1 MKKITTTYTVYEADM
16 ILGKGIAIATFAN
29 EKLANEYVEMKTA
42 KNEDPMKE
50 YFVK

>member
-1 MKKITTTYTVYEADM
+1 MKKTTTYTVYEADM

-42 KNEDPMKE
+42 KNEDLMKE